1 MPLQT
6 LNRAIHLYRAN
17 PAVSHGL
24 FLAGAGAL
32 GMASYSAVEHLRVD
46 SSHLL
51 QETTGQ
57 ESQRK
62 NQEMALQRILDDMK
76 RKKFEARM
84 EKHRCRP
91 QRGTWKAE
99 GGGWEK
105 QHPFTSS
112 TLLQNTTTS
121 KLSPSFLQ
129 QGPTKTEQMVSKKR
143 LCG

>member
-62 NQEMALQRILDDMK
+62 NQEMALQRILDDIK

-84 EKHRCRP
+84 EKHI
-91 QRGTWKAE
+91 QS
-99 GGGWEK
+99 
-105 QHPFTSS
+105 HITSARAFS
-112 TLLQNTTTS
+112 RE
-121 KLSPSFLQ
+121 Q
-129 QGPTKTEQMVSKKR
+129 QGRQQLQHS
-143 LCG
+143 